1 MFLKK
6 QRHIKETTVI
16 WYNDGA
22 CNRSYD
28 LGDIPIK
35 EEVIIQKS
43 IDFFSDPDPCY
54 IHRGAVVVRLNE
66 EVIMAIKDCPKEKVE
81 ATDIEESI
89 LNSIA
94 LEHITALKIEYQE
107 R

>member
-22 CNRSYD
+22 CNMSYD

-66 EVIMAIKDCPKEKVE
+66 EIIRAIKDCPKEKVE
-81 ATDIEESI
+81 ATDIEKSI
-89 LNSIA
+89 LDSIA